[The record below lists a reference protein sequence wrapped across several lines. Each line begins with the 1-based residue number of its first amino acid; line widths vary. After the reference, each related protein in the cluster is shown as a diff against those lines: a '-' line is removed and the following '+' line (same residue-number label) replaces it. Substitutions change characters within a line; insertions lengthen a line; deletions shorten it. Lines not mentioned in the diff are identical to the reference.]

1 MTIVKTSSVSATVS
15 TGKKSTEL
23 TAKSEFDGSIK
34 IFFILIA
41 ISLIVKV
48 IAQAVQ
54 GNPPDLDPSIPTTE
68 NPTGTNTSKINGQAD
83 TIIATHGWCLF
94 WTICLWVTV
103 ISILT
108 RRFVSTVLD
117 PATASEV
124 NLFFYSLPFVLVI
137 ALITWT
143 IIQTYTF
150 RKKINTNQVP
160 SSFAGFSIGTTIM
173 LGITISLLFYIA
185 KTLLTCKKDDIPLMI
200 LSNWATILCSIITAG
215 MITWT
220 EVLLT
225 SFTTDG

>member
-1 MTIVKTSSVSATVS
+1 MATPETKV
-15 TGKKSTEL
+15 

-34 IFFILIA
+34 IFSILIGV
-41 ISLIVKV
+41 SLIVKV
-48 IAQAVQ
+48 IAQLVQ
-54 GNPPDLDPSIPTTE
+54 GKKPDLDPSVPTTD

-103 ISILT
+103 ISVLT
-108 RRFVSTVLD
+108 RRFVSEKLKN
-117 PATASEV
+117 PSEA
-124 NLFFYSLPFVLVI
+124 NLFFFSIPFVLVI

-160 SSFAGFSIGTTIM
+160 TSFIGFSVGSTVI
-173 LGITISLLFYIA
+173 LGLTVGLLFHIA
-185 KTLLTCKKDDIPLMI
+185 KTLLLCKAEDMSLMI
-200 LSNWATILCSIITAG
+200 LTAWIAIMCSILTAG

>member
-1 MTIVKTSSVSATVS
+1 MAVAGTD
-15 TGKKSTEL
+15 TGKTT
-23 TAKSEFDGSIK
+23 TAKSEFEGSIK
-34 IFFILIA
+34 IFSILIGV
-41 ISLIVKV
+41 SLLVKV
-48 IAQAVQ
+48 IVQLVQ
-54 GNPPDLDPSIPTTE
+54 GKKPDLDPSVPTTE

-108 RRFVSTVLD
+108 RRFVSEKLKN
-117 PATASEV
+117 PSEV
-124 NLFFYSLPFVLVI
+124 NLFFYSIPFVLVI
-137 ALITWT
+137 ALITWI

-160 SSFAGFSIGTTIM
+160 TSFVGFSVGSTVILGLTIG
-173 LGITISLLFYIA
+173 LLFYIA
-185 KTLLTCKKDDIPLMI
+185 KTLLLCKPEDMSLMI
-200 LSNWATILCSIITAG
+200 LTAWIAITCSILTAG

>member
-1 MTIVKTSSVSATVS
+1 MSVAGTD
-15 TGKKSTEL
+15 TGKTT
-23 TAKSEFDGSIK
+23 TAKSEFEGSIK
-34 IFFILIA
+34 IFSILIGV
-41 ISLIVKV
+41 SLLAKV
-48 IAQAVQ
+48 IVQLVQ
-54 GNPPDLDPSIPTTE
+54 GKKPDLDPSVPTTE

-108 RRFVSTVLD
+108 RRFVSEKLKN
-117 PATASEV
+117 PSEV
-124 NLFFYSLPFVLVI
+124 NLFFYSIPFVLVI
-137 ALITWT
+137 ALITWI

-160 SSFAGFSIGTTIM
+160 TSFVGFSVGSTVILGLTIG
-173 LGITISLLFYIA
+173 LLFYIA
-185 KTLLTCKKDDIPLMI
+185 KTLLLCKPEDMSLMI
-200 LSNWATILCSIITAG
+200 LTAWIAITCSILTAG

>member
-1 MTIVKTSSVSATVS
+1 MAAATGKVMSVTASAKTS
-15 TGKKSTEL
+15 TEV
-23 TAKSEFDGSIK
+23 TAKSEFEGSIK
-34 IFFILIA
+34 IFSILIGV
-41 ISLIVKV
+41 SLIVKV
-48 IAQAVQ
+48 IAQLAQ
-54 GNPPDLDPSIPTTE
+54 GKKPDLDPSVPTTE

-103 ISILT
+103 LSILT
-108 RRFVSTVLD
+108 RRFVSNVLETE
-117 PATASEV
+117 TASEA
-124 NLFFYSLPFVLVI
+124 NLFFYSIPFVIVI

-160 SSFAGFSIGTTIM
+160 SSFAGFSVGSTVM
-173 LGITISLLFYIA
+173 LGLTIGILFYIS
-185 KTLLTCKKDDIPLMI
+185 KTLLFCKKDDIPLMI
-200 LSNWATILCSIITAG
+200 MSTWVTITCSIITAG

>member
-1 MTIVKTSSVSATVS
+1 MAT
-15 TGKKSTEL
+15 TTTETKV

-34 IFFILIA
+34 IFSILIGV
-41 ISLIVKV
+41 SLIVKV
-48 IAQAVQ
+48 IAQLAQ
-54 GNPPDLDPSIPTTE
+54 GKKPDLDPSVPTTE

-108 RRFVSTVLD
+108 RRFVSEKVKT
-117 PATASEV
+117 PSEV
-124 NLFFYSLPFVLVI
+124 NLFFFSIPFVLVI

-160 SSFAGFSIGTTIM
+160 TSFVGFSVGSTIILGLTIG
-173 LGITISLLFYIA
+173 LLFHIA
-185 KTLLTCKKDDIPLMI
+185 KTLLLCKAEDMSLMI
-200 LSNWATILCSIITAG
+200 LTAWIAIMCSILTAG

>member
-1 MTIVKTSSVSATVS
+1 MATPETKV
-15 TGKKSTEL
+15 

-34 IFFILIA
+34 IFSILIGV
-41 ISLIVKV
+41 SLIVKV
-48 IAQAVQ
+48 IAQLVQ
-54 GNPPDLDPSIPTTE
+54 GKKPDLDPSVPTTD
-68 NPTGTNTSKINGQAD
+68 NPTGTNTNKINGQAD

-103 ISILT
+103 ISVLT
-108 RRFVSTVLD
+108 RRFVSEKLKN
-117 PATASEV
+117 PSEA
-124 NLFFYSLPFVLVI
+124 NLFFFSIPFVLVI

-160 SSFAGFSIGTTIM
+160 TSFIGFSVGSTVI
-173 LGITISLLFYIA
+173 LGLTVGLLFHIA
-185 KTLLTCKKDDIPLMI
+185 KTLLLCKAEDMSLMI
-200 LSNWATILCSIITAG
+200 LTAWIAIMCSILTAG
-215 MITWT
+215 MTTWT

>member
-1 MTIVKTSSVSATVS
+1 MAA
-15 TGKKSTEL
+15 TGKVMSVTPPAKPSTEV

-34 IFFILIA
+34 IFSILIGV
-41 ISLIVKV
+41 SLIVKV
-48 IAQAVQ
+48 FAQLAQ
-54 GNPPDLDPSIPTTE
+54 GKKPDLDPSVPTTE

-108 RRFVSTVLD
+108 RRFASTKLGER
-117 PATASEV
+117 ASEV
-124 NLFFYSLPFVLVI
+124 NLFFYSIPFVLVI
-137 ALITWT
+137 SLITWT

-160 SSFAGFSIGTTIM
+160 TSFVGFSVGSTVILGLTIG
-173 LGITISLLFYIA
+173 LLFHIS
-185 KTLLTCKKDDIPLMI
+185 KTLLNCDKNDMSLMI
-200 LSNWATILCSIITAG
+200 LTAWIAILCSILTAG
-215 MITWT
+215 MTTWT

>member
-1 MTIVKTSSVSATVS
+1 MSVAGTD
-15 TGKKSTEL
+15 TGKTT
-23 TAKSEFDGSIK
+23 TAKSEFEGSIK
-34 IFFILIA
+34 IFSILIGV
-41 ISLIVKV
+41 SLLVKV
-48 IAQAVQ
+48 IVQLVQ
-54 GNPPDLDPSIPTTE
+54 GKKPDLDPSVPTTE

-108 RRFVSTVLD
+108 RRFVSEKLKN
-117 PATASEV
+117 PSEV
-124 NLFFYSLPFVLVI
+124 NLFFYSIPFVLVI
-137 ALITWT
+137 ALITWI

-160 SSFAGFSIGTTIM
+160 TSFVGFSVGSTVILGLTIG
-173 LGITISLLFYIA
+173 LLFYIA
-185 KTLLTCKKDDIPLMI
+185 KTLLLCKPEDMSLMI
-200 LSNWATILCSIITAG
+200 LTAWIAITCSILTAG

>member
-1 MTIVKTSSVSATVS
+1 MAATSLDTKKTTTEV
-15 TGKKSTEL
+15 TG
-23 TAKSEFDGSIK
+23 KSEFEGSIK
-34 IFFILIA
+34 IFSILIGV
-41 ISLIVKV
+41 SLIVKV
-48 IAQAVQ
+48 LAQLAQ
-54 GNPPDLDPSIPTTE
+54 GKKPDLDPSVPTTE

-108 RRFVSTVLD
+108 RRFASKELGEK
-117 PATASEV
+117 ASEV
-124 NLFFYSLPFVLVI
+124 NLFFFSAPFVLVI

-160 SSFAGFSIGTTIM
+160 SSFAGFSVGSTVILGLTIG
-173 LGITISLLFYIA
+173 LLFYIS
-185 KTLLTCKKDDIPLMI
+185 KTLLLCKEGDMSLMI
-200 LSNWATILCSIITAG
+200 LTAWLAITCSILTAG

>member
-1 MTIVKTSSVSATVS
+1 MATPETKV
-15 TGKKSTEL
+15 

-34 IFFILIA
+34 IFSILIGV
-41 ISLIVKV
+41 SLVVKV
-48 IAQAVQ
+48 IAQLVQ
-54 GNPPDLDPSIPTTE
+54 GKKPDLDPSVPTTD

-103 ISILT
+103 ISVLT
-108 RRFVSTVLD
+108 RRFVSEKLKN
-117 PATASEV
+117 PSEA
-124 NLFFYSLPFVLVI
+124 NLFFYSIPFVLVI

-160 SSFAGFSIGTTIM
+160 SSFVGFSIGSTVI
-173 LGITISLLFYIA
+173 LGLTVGLLFYIA
-185 KTLLTCKKDDIPLMI
+185 KTLLLCDKNDMSLMI
-200 LSNWATILCSIITAG
+200 LTAWIAIMCSILTAG

>member
-1 MTIVKTSSVSATVS
+1 MTVIKSSVGTAS
-15 TGKKSTEL
+15 TEKKGTEL
-23 TAKSEFDGSIK
+23 TARSEFDGSIK
-34 IFFILIA
+34 IFSILIA

-48 IAQAVQ
+48 IAQLAQ
-54 GNPPDLDPSIPTTE
+54 GKKPDLDPSIPTTE

-108 RRFVSTVLD
+108 RRFVSEKLD
-117 PATASEV
+117 KETASEA
-124 NLFFYSLPFVLVI
+124 NLFFYSIPFVLVI

-160 SSFAGFSIGTTIM
+160 SSFAGFSIGSTII
-173 LGITISLLFYIA
+173 LGLTIGLLFYLA
-185 KTLLTCKKDDIPLMI
+185 KTLLFCKKDDIPFMI
-200 LSNWATILCSIITAG
+200 MTTWVTIMGSIITAG

>member
-1 MTIVKTSSVSATVS
+1 MATPETKV
-15 TGKKSTEL
+15 

-34 IFFILIA
+34 IFSILIGV
-41 ISLIVKV
+41 SLVVKV
-48 IAQAVQ
+48 IAQLVQ
-54 GNPPDLDPSIPTTE
+54 GKKPDLDPSVPTTD

-103 ISILT
+103 ISVLT
-108 RRFVSTVLD
+108 RRFVSEKLKN
-117 PATASEV
+117 PSEA
-124 NLFFYSLPFVLVI
+124 NLFFYSIPFVLVI

-160 SSFAGFSIGTTIM
+160 SSFVGFSIGSTVM
-173 LGITISLLFYIA
+173 LGLTVGLLFYIA
-185 KTLLTCKKDDIPLMI
+185 KTLLLCDKNDMSLMI
-200 LSNWATILCSIITAG
+200 LTAWIAIMGSILTAG

>member
-1 MTIVKTSSVSATVS
+1 MAA
-15 TGKKSTEL
+15 TGKVMSVTAPAKPSTEV
-23 TAKSEFDGSIK
+23 TARSEFDGSIK
-34 IFFILIA
+34 IFSVLIGV
-41 ISLIVKV
+41 SLLVKV
-48 IAQAVQ
+48 FAQLAQ
-54 GNPPDLDPSIPTTE
+54 GKRPELDPSVPTTD

-83 TIIATHGWCLF
+83 TIIATYGWCLF

-103 ISILT
+103 ISVLT
-108 RRFVSTVLD
+108 RRFVSEKLKN
-117 PATASEV
+117 PSEA
-124 NLFFYSLPFVLVI
+124 NLFFFSIPFVLVI

-160 SSFAGFSIGTTIM
+160 TSFVGFSVGSTFILGLTIG
-173 LGITISLLFYIA
+173 LLFHIS
-185 KTLLTCKKDDIPLMI
+185 KTLLLCDSKDMSLMI
-200 LSNWATILCSIITAG
+200 LTAWVAIMCSILTTG

>member
-1 MTIVKTSSVSATVS
+1 MAVTAPDA
-15 TGKKSTEL
+15 GKPTAEV

-34 IFFILIA
+34 IFSILIGV
-41 ISLIVKV
+41 SLIVKV
-48 IAQAVQ
+48 IAQLAQ
-54 GNPPDLDPSIPTTE
+54 GKRPDLDPSVPTTE

-83 TIIATHGWCLF
+83 TIIATHGWSLF

-108 RRFVSTVLD
+108 RRFVSEKLKT
-117 PATASEV
+117 PSEV
-124 NLFFYSLPFVLVI
+124 NLFFFSIPFVLVI

-160 SSFAGFSIGTTIM
+160 TSFVGFSVGSTIILGLTIG
-173 LGITISLLFYIA
+173 LLFHIA
-185 KTLLTCKKDDIPLMI
+185 KTLLLCKPEDMSLMI
-200 LSNWATILCSIITAG
+200 LTAWIAIMCSILSAG

>member
-1 MTIVKTSSVSATVS
+1 MAVAGTD
-15 TGKKSTEL
+15 TGKTT
-23 TAKSEFDGSIK
+23 TAKSEFEGSIK
-34 IFFILIA
+34 IFSILIGV
-41 ISLIVKV
+41 SLLVKV
-48 IAQAVQ
+48 IVQLVQ
-54 GNPPDLDPSIPTTE
+54 GKKPDLDPSVPTTE

-108 RRFVSTVLD
+108 RRFVSEKLKN
-117 PATASEV
+117 PSEV
-124 NLFFYSLPFVLVI
+124 NLFFYSIPFVLVI
-137 ALITWT
+137 ALITW
-143 IIQTYTF
+143 IVIQTYTF

-160 SSFAGFSIGTTIM
+160 TSFVGFSVGSTVILGLTIG
-173 LGITISLLFYIA
+173 LLFYIA
-185 KTLLTCKKDDIPLMI
+185 KTLLLCKTEDMSLMI
-200 LSNWATILCSIITAG
+200 LTAWIAITCSILTAG